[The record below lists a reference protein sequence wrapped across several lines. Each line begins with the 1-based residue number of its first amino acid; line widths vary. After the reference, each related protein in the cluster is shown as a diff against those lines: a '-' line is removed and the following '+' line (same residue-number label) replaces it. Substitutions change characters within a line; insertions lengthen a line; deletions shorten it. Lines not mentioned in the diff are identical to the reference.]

1 MTREERQ
8 SVRDARAAR
17 IRAKADALASQADKL
32 AALQNRDPAFSTQ
45 PVQNNAAGR
54 AFARQRAASRRKFDR
69 EMSLRNEAA
78 RLASEASRLETTP
91 VRVKGDAAAEKERHA
106 ASLDVRVGDTVRTV
120 YGDRRVA
127 KVNAKSIVIEGF
139 TGQIRVEKH
148 LVSLVRR
155 AAE

>member
-8 SVRDARAAR
+8 ITRDARAAR
-17 IRAKADALASQADKL
+17 MRTKAEALAAQADRL

-54 AFARQRAASRRKFDR
+54 AFARQRDAARRKFDR
-69 EMSLRNEAA
+69 EMELRTEAYRLADEAA
-78 RLASEASRLETTP
+78 RLEATP
-91 VRVKGDAAAEKERHA
+91 VRVKGDAAAEKERYA
-106 ASLDVRVGDTVRTV
+106 AALDIRVGDTVRTV

-127 KVNAKSIVIEGF
+127 KVNAKSIVIDGF

-148 LVSLVRR
+148 LVSHVRR
-155 AAE
+155 GSE

>member
-8 SVRDARAAR
+8 IIRDARAAR
-17 IRAKADALASQADKL
+17 MRTKAEALAAQADKL
-32 AALQNRDPAFSTQ
+32 SASQNRDPAFLTQ

-54 AFARQRAASRRKFDR
+54 AFARQRDAARRKFDR
-69 EMSLRNEAA
+69 EMELRTEAYRLADEAA
-78 RLASEASRLETTP
+78 RLKATP
-91 VRVKGDAAAEKERHA
+91 VRVKGDAAAEKERYA
-106 ASLDVRVGDTVRTV
+106 ASLDIRVGDMVRTV

-127 KVNAKSIVIEGF
+127 KVNAKSIVIDGF